1 VVGNSRNFLCA
12 DVTHLLSF
20 QRIPSQNVIYLFLN
34 ITLFIVQYCYRNKS
48 IKIPTTYKM
57 PKLLSVYHGT
67 PDMPW
72 QNPWV
77 PRKSL

>member
-1 VVGNSRNFLCA
+1 M
-12 DVTHLLSF
+12 
-20 QRIPSQNVIYLFLN
+20 
-34 ITLFIVQYCYRNKS
+34 S

-57 PKLLSVYHGT
+57 PKNLSMFHGT
-67 PDMPW
+67 PDMPL